1 MRQLMSSVAVAIWML
16 PTDGALAAQELP
28 GLWKI
33 TTNVEN
39 SKLPKPD
46 PQTRAL
52 MRGRIPGI
60 DGQPTIAQ
68 TCITPEMQ
76 ADAERIAKWPDPKGL
91 TCNKKITQMGS
102 TVVTD
107 RVCHGSFDSVSQL
120 RVTRTDDKHIESNV
134 HIRTVVRGKVDELST
149 RTVSEF
155 LNADCGDIKP
165 YRPKLLLNPR

>member
-16 PTDGALAAQELP
+16 PTGGALAAQELP

-39 SKLPKPD
+39 SKLPKLD

-76 ADAERIAKWPDPKGL
+76 ADAERIGKWPDPKGL

-120 RVTRTDDKHIESNV
+120 RVTRTDDEHIESNF
-134 HIRTVVRGKVDELST
+134 HYRTVIRGKVEEQT
-149 RTVSEF
+149 IRTVSEF

-165 YRPKLLLNPR
+165 YHPKLLLNPR